1 MSQRHR
7 RVVHIQSPAQSGFL
21 VDLERVRETIFRY
34 QQTLPTGSTRLPP
47 RKNNV
52 NAGNVRMVGTQ
63 DSITSLLNFSRHA
76 SQPINPSTLHT
87 SVLSPCPTVC
97 NWFGSLGSGTVR
109 VRQRK
114 MTNLILTGAQML
126 IVSELNENI
135 SVLTLRWAS
144 RG

>member
-1 MSQRHR
+1 M
-7 RVVHIQSPAQSGFL
+7 VHIQSPAQSGFS

-47 RKNNV
+47 RKDNV

>member
-7 RVVHIQSPAQSGFL
+7 RVVHIQSPAQSGFS

-47 RKNNV
+47 RKDNV

>member
-1 MSQRHR
+1 M
-7 RVVHIQSPAQSGFL
+7 VHIQSPAQSGFS

-47 RKNNV
+47 RKDNV

-114 MTNLILTGAQML
+114 MTNLILTGVQML

>member
-1 MSQRHR
+1 M
-7 RVVHIQSPAQSGFL
+7 VHIQSPAQSGFL